1 MSLELDAVSRRSFLK
16 RAGLVTGSVVAGLSA
31 ADLLAACGAPGASET
46 ATSSSGLPAQVKIGM
61 NTELTGKGATVG
73 QLAQKAAQLATDEIN
88 AKGGIGGKAKIQLL
102 VQDAASSD
110 QGAVT
115 AFRKSIDQESVDVFL
130 GPVKSTQVLAMI
142 DQINEAKVPTIV
154 GGTNPTL
161 THKGVKWLFRMRPDD
176 SIAAPAMVKYLTEE
190 LKFTKVGILHDSD
203 AFGTAGGELV
213 IKALQAKSLQP
224 VSNQA
229 YTTGDK
235 SYTAQLTNLKSA
247 NPEAVIFYGTNAPD
261 DAQILQQIKQLG
273 LAFTVMGSP
282 SYAQTITRD
291 LAKEAQDGIY
301 VTVDYLPDVTDVAK
315 KYFDSYKSKNGQEPD
330 DLSAWAYDSIYVFKK
345 AIEDAGSVDKEKVRD
360 ALSKIKNFQRVV
372 GTVSFDKYG
381 NGLHSV
387 AVVQMAGGRKTLKKN
402 VTVAADA

>member
-1 MSLELDAVSRRSFLK
+1 MSIDLDAVSRRAFLK
-16 RAGLVTGSVVAGLSA
+16 RAGLVTGSVVVGLSA
-31 ADLLAACGAPGASET
+31 ADLLAACGAPGASDT
-46 ATSSSGLPAQVKIGM
+46 TTSSTGLPAQIKIGM
-61 NTELTGKGATVG
+61 NTELTGKGATIG

-88 AKGGIGGKAKIQLL
+88 GKGGIGGKAKIQLL

-115 AFRKSIDQESVDVFL
+115 AFRKSIDQDQVDVFL

-142 DQINEAKVPTIV
+142 DQINEAKIPTIV

-161 THKGVKWLFRMRPDD
+161 THRGVKWLFRLRPDD
-176 SIAAPAMVKYLTEE
+176 SIAAPAMVKYLTED
-190 LKFTKVGILHDSD
+190 LKLSKIGVLHDSD

-213 IKALQAKSLQP
+213 VKALQAKNLQA
-224 VSNQA
+224 VSNQS

-235 SYTAQLTNLKSA
+235 SYTAQLTNLKNA
-247 NPEAVIFYGTNAPD
+247 NPDAVIFYGTNSPD

-273 LAFTVMGSP
+273 LNFTVMGSP

-301 VTVDYLPDVTDVAK
+301 VTVDYVPDVTDVAK
-315 KYFDSYKSKNGQEPD
+315 KFFDAYKSKNGQEPD
-330 DLSAWAYDSIYVFKK
+330 DLSAWAYDAIYVFKK
-345 AIEDAGSVDKEKVRD
+345 AIEDAGSADKEKVRD
-360 ALSKIKNFQRVV
+360 AIAKIKNLQRVV
-372 GTVSFDKYG
+372 GTITFDKFG

-387 AVVQMAGGRKTLKKN
+387 AVVQMQGGKKTLKKN
-402 VTVAADA
+402 VTVPIES